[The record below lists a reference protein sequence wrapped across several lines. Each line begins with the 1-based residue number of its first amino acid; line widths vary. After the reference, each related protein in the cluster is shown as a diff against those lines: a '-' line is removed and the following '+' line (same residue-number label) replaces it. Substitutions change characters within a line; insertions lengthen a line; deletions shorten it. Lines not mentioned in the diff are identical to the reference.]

1 MSTTAFDTLSAA
13 QDLEA
18 AGIERKHAEAIA
30 KVVHHGD
37 ERAATKADLDTAV
50 TALRSELRAD
60 LAGIEARM
68 YRALWIQGGAIVAI
82 LTALR
87 FLPL

>member
-18 AGIERKHAEAIA
+18 AASSAIHAEAIA
-30 KVVHHGD
+30 KVVNHGD

-50 TALRSELRAD
+50 TALRSELRATSPASKRACIAPSGFR
-60 LAGIEARM
+60 AG
-68 YRALWIQGGAIVAI
+68 
-82 LTALR
+82 
-87 FLPL
+87 PSSPS